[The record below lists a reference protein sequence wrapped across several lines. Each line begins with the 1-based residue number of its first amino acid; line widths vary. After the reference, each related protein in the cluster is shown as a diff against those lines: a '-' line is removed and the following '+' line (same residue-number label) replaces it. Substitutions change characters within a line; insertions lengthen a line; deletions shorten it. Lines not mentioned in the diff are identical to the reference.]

1 VAVTTTAP
9 ETPDSAGFGAN
20 EWLVEELYQRF
31 LADPNSVSPAWWDFF
46 QGYRSIDPNHSQVP
60 SNTAPPTVT
69 PLASALPDI
78 TEPTPPVEIS
88 APKTASAPPATL
100 SNTPAPPSGDVETT
114 ALTGAAKRVVIN
126 MESSLTVPTATS
138 VRTVPGALLIENRI
152 FINNFLSR
160 SRGGKVSFTHI
171 IAWAIAEAIKSVP
184 AMNASYAV
192 VDGKPSVITY
202 PNINLGLAIDLAK
215 PDGSRQLLVPAIKN
229 AQDMDFA
236 TFWASYD
243 ELVRKARNQQLTP
256 DDFAG
261 TTISVTNPGTI
272 GTEHSVPR
280 LMINQGAIVGV
291 GALEYPAEW
300 QGAAQLV
307 RAQAGISR
315 TLTLTSTYDH
325 RIIQGAQSGEFLR
338 RISDLLLGKD
348 GFYEGIF
355 ASLKIPYRPYI
366 WAQDVAVDH
375 DDNINKV
382 ARVQALIN
390 SYRVRGHLIADV
402 DPLVYRQRSAPD
414 LTMASH
420 GLSMWDLEREFPT
433 GGFGDH
439 SFMLLRDILDRLRD
453 TYSSSIGVQYMHIN
467 DPEQRQWIQQKLERG
482 RQKPNRDQQ
491 LQILRKLNA
500 AEAFENFLQTKFVG
514 QKRFSLEGS
523 ESTMVALDAI
533 MIEAAGAFLNEVCI
547 GMSHRGRL
555 NVLVNIAGKSYAQV
569 FREFE
574 DTSFGDS
581 VQGSGDVKY
590 HLGTDGKYTSP
601 DGSSVGV
608 YLAANPSHLEAVD
621 PVLVG
626 IARSRQDQLGRDAYG
641 QVLPLLIHGDAAFA
655 GQGVVAETLNMSQLR
670 GYQTGGTIHLIVN
683 NQIGFT
689 TAPHDGRSTIYA
701 SDVALGFQVPVFHV
715 NGDDPEA
722 VDYVARLAFEYRQKF
737 ARDVVIDL
745 VAYRRRGHNEA
756 DDPSLTQPKLYELVE
771 ARRGVRKIYT
781 ESLIGRNDITV
792 DEAEQ
797 ALADYQQ
804 KLEQVFAETHA
815 EAAATKASAP
825 HARVEIPSKSAQADT
840 IDTAVS
846 LDLIEQV
853 AQAQVNL
860 REGFTPH
867 PRLKPQLERRSQ
879 MIKDDSVDWAMAEA
893 FAFGSLLADGRTVR
907 ISGQDVRR
915 GTFGHRHAVIVDY
928 KTGEGYKPLKTVAK
942 NDARFFA
949 FDSPLSEFGVVGFEY
964 GYSIMWPEAL
974 VVWEAQFG
982 DFVNGA
988 QTILDEFISSG
999 EQKWNQRSG
1008 VVLLLPHGMEGQG
1021 PDHSSGRIE
1030 RFLSLCSQN
1039 NMIVSQPSTPAS
1051 YFHLLRLQAL
1061 NPQRCPL
1068 VVFTPK
1074 SLLRA
1079 KAATSPASA
1088 FTQGHFEPVL
1098 SDPVTDPKNITRVL
1112 LCSGKIVYEVLAQI
1126 DTRNVTDTA
1135 VVRLERFYP
1144 LPSEELRAAL
1154 GAYPNLQEVVWV
1166 QDEPANQGAWPYL
1179 AAELPRHLGTQLG
1192 YRARP
1197 ASASPATGSHRAHDE
1212 EQKALIEQIFA

>member
-1 VAVTTTAP
+1 MTTTAP
-9 ETPDSAGFGAN
+9 GSPDSAGFGAN
-20 EWLVEELYQRF
+20 EWLVEDLYQRF
-31 LADPNSVSPAWWDFF
+31 LTDPNSVSPAWWDFF
-46 QGYRSIDPNHSQVP
+46 RDYQSIDPVLSQAVVATLP
-60 SNTAPPTVT
+60 PKITPLPAVGPTASTASLTPPTALKAPSAVVT
-69 PLASALPDI
+69 GPASI
-78 TEPTPPVEIS
+78 ET
-88 APKTASAPPATL
+88 
-100 SNTPAPPSGDVETT
+100 ETT
-114 ALTGAAKRVVIN
+114 ALTGAAKRVVTN

-152 FINNFLSR
+152 FMNNSLTR
-160 SRGGKVSFTHI
+160 SRGGKVSFTHV
-171 IAWAIAEAIKSVP
+171 IAWAIAEAIKAVP
-184 AMNASYAV
+184 AMNASYALI
-192 VDGKPSVITY
+192 DGKPSVVTY

-215 PDGSRQLLVPAIKN
+215 PDGTRQLLVPAVKN
-229 AQDMDFA
+229 AQAMDFA

-280 LMINQGAIVGV
+280 LMINQGAIIGV

-300 QGAAQLV
+300 QGAAQFV

-348 GFYEGIF
+348 GFYESIF

-366 WAQDVAVDH
+366 WAQDVAIDH
-375 DDNINKV
+375 DDDINKV

-390 SYRVRGHLIADV
+390 SYRTRGHLIADI
-402 DPLVYRQRSAPD
+402 DPLVYKQRTAPD

-420 GLSMWDLEREFPT
+420 GLSMWDLERKFPT
-433 GGFGDH
+433 GGFGNH

-467 DPEQRQWIQQKLERG
+467 DPEQRLWLQDKLERG
-482 RQKPNRDQQ
+482 HEKPSRDQQ

-590 HLGTDGKYTSP
+590 HLGTDGKYTAP
-601 DGSSVGV
+601 DGSTVGV

-621 PVLVG
+621 PVLLG
-626 IARSRQDQLGRDAYG
+626 IARSRQDQLGRDSYG

-670 GYQTGGTIHLIVN
+670 GYKTGGTVHLIVN

-689 TAPHDGRSTIYA
+689 TAPQDGRSTEYA

-737 ARDVVIDL
+737 GRDVVIDL
-745 VAYRRRGHNEA
+745 IAYRRRGHNEA

-771 ARRGVRKIYT
+771 TRRGVRKIYT
-781 ESLIGRNDITV
+781 ESLIGRNDITFE
-792 DEAEQ
+792 EAEQ

-815 EAAATKASAP
+815 ETAASKTTEPPLGTRLLLDAP
-825 HARVEIPSKSAQADT
+825 DADRT
-840 IDTAVS
+840 DTAVS
-846 LDLIEQV
+846 AGLIEQV
-853 AQAQVNL
+853 VQTQLNL

-867 PRLKPQLERRSQ
+867 PRLKPQLQRRGQ
-879 MIKDDSVDWAMAEA
+879 MVKDNNVDWAMAEA
-893 FAFGSLLADGRTVR
+893 FAFGSLLAEGRTVR

-915 GTFGHRHAVIVDY
+915 GTFGHRHCVIIDY
-928 KTGEGYKPLKTVAK
+928 QTGEGYKPLKTLATG
-942 NDARFFA
+942 DARFFA

-964 GYSIMWPEAL
+964 GYSIMWPKAL
-974 VVWEAQFG
+974 IVWEAQFG

-999 EQKWNQRSG
+999 EQKWNQKSG

-1030 RFLSLCSQN
+1030 RFLSLCSQH

-1061 NPQRCPL
+1061 NPIRRPL

-1079 KAATSPASA
+1079 KTATSPVDA
-1088 FTQGHFEPVL
+1088 FTQGYFEPVL
-1098 SDPVTDPKNITRVL
+1098 SDPVADPAKVDRVL
-1112 LCSGKIVYEVLAQI
+1112 LGSGKIVYEVGSAI
-1126 DTRNVTDTA
+1126 TSRGVSNTA
-1135 VVRLERFYP
+1135 LVRLERFYP
-1144 LPSEELRAAL
+1144 LPSDELKAAL
-1154 GAYPNLQEVVWV
+1154 GVYPNLKEVIWV
-1166 QDEPANQGAWPYL
+1166 QDEPANQGAWPYI
-1179 AAELPRHLGTQLG
+1179 AAELPQHLGVSLSH
-1192 YRARP
+1192 RARL

-1212 EQKALIEQIFA
+1212 EQKLLIEQILA

>member
-1 VAVTTTAP
+1 MTTTAP
-9 ETPDSAGFGAN
+9 ETPDAAGFGAN

-46 QGYRSIDPNHSQVP
+46 RDYQSIDPQLNQSV
-60 SNTAPPTVT
+60 SAAPPPVIT
-69 PLASALPDI
+69 PLPPIPAQQ
-78 TEPTPPVEIS
+78 PTPSV
-88 APKTASAPPATL
+88 PAVV
-100 SNTPAPPSGDVETT
+100 PAPPVSVQAATSEAETT
-114 ALTGAAKRVVIN
+114 ALTGAAKRVVTN
-126 MESSLTVPTATS
+126 MESSLSVPTATS
-138 VRTVPGALLIENRI
+138 VRTVPGQLLIENRI
-152 FINNFLSR
+152 FINNFLAR

-184 AMNASYAV
+184 AMNASYAL
-192 VDGKPSVITY
+192 VDGKPSVISY

-215 PDGSRQLLVPAIKN
+215 PDGSRQLLVPAIRN

-256 DDFAG
+256 DDFVG

-280 LMINQGAIVGV
+280 LMINQGAIIGV

-300 QGAAQLV
+300 QGAAQFV

-355 ASLKIPYRPYI
+355 ASLRIPYRPYI

-375 DDNINKV
+375 DDDINKV

-390 SYRVRGHLIADV
+390 SYRARGHLIADI
-402 DPLVYRQRSAPD
+402 DPLVYQQRTSPD

-467 DPEQRQWIQQKLERG
+467 DPEQRLWIQQKLERE
-482 RQKPNRDQQ
+482 RPKPSRDQQ

-533 MIEAAGAFLNEVCI
+533 MIEAAGAFLSEVCI

-574 DTSFGDS
+574 DTSFGDT

-601 DGSSVGV
+601 DGSTVGV
-608 YLAANPSHLEAVD
+608 YLAANPSHLEAID

-626 IARSRQDQLGRDAYG
+626 IARSRQDQLGRDARS

-670 GYQTGGTIHLIVN
+670 GYKTGGTIHLIIN

-689 TAPHDGRSTIYA
+689 TAPQDGRSTEYA

-737 ARDVVIDL
+737 GRDVVIDL

-792 DEAEQ
+792 EEAEQ

-815 EAAATKASAP
+815 EAAATRGAAQTNIQP
-825 HARVEIPSKSAQADT
+825 TSKSANNDD

-846 LDLIEQV
+846 TQLVEQV
-853 AQAQVNL
+853 ALAQVNL

-867 PRLKPQLERRSQ
+867 PRLKPQLERRAQ
-879 MIKDDSVDWAMAEA
+879 MVKDDSVDWAMAEA

-915 GTFGHRHAVIVDY
+915 GTFGHRHAVIIDY
-928 KTGEGYKPLKTVAK
+928 QTGDGYKPLKTVATG
-942 NDARFFA
+942 DARFFA
-949 FDSPLSEFGVVGFEY
+949 YDSPLSEFGVVGFEY

-1030 RFLSLCSQN
+1030 RFLSLCSQE

-1068 VVFTPK
+1068 VIFTPK

-1079 KAATSPASA
+1079 KAATSPVLA
-1088 FTQGHFEPVL
+1088 FTQGRFAPVL
-1098 SDPVTDPKNITRVL
+1098 TDPVADPKKITRVF
-1112 LCSGKIVYEVLAQI
+1112 LCSGKIVYEVLAQMASREVS
-1126 DTRNVTDTA
+1126 DAA

-1144 LPSEELRAAL
+1144 LPGNELRAAL
-1154 GAYPNLQEVVWV
+1154 ATYPHLQQVIWV

-1179 AAELPRHLGTQLG
+1179 AAELPQHLGVQLS

-1197 ASASPATGSHRAHDE
+1197 SSASPATGSHHAHDE
-1212 EQKALIEQIFA
+1212 EQKTLMDQIFA